1 MCLKVV
7 GRGLVGHWTIWV
19 IGPYGTLLGLCNCL
33 TANGLGQHFSK
44 RREHEREL
52 LEKKCLPAS

>member
-19 IGPYGTLLGLCNCL
+19 IGPYGTLVLIKFIIPLFQIVISL
-33 TANGLGQHFSK
+33 ATT
-44 RREHEREL
+44 
-52 LEKKCLPAS
+52 